1 MNSTNTS
8 TTTNSTF
15 KGVVIDDVLQ
25 ANASKA
31 EKDKRR

>member
-1 MNSTNTS
+1 MNSTNSS

-15 KGVVIDDVLQ
+15 KGVVIDDVLP

-31 EKDKRR
+31 DREKRI